1 MENFKQELKNIA
13 FQNYGNFSDVNSA
26 LSDLVNEMTQV
37 ISNLVPSKTTTVK
50 NQSNEWFWRWA
61 CRTNI

>member
-50 NQSNEWFWRWA
+50 NQSNEWF
-61 CRTNI
+61 